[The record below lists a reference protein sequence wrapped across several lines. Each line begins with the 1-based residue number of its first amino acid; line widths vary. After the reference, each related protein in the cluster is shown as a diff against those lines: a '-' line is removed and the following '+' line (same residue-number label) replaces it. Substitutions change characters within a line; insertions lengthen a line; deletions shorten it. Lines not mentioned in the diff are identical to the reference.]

1 MNEIICPHCHKAF
14 TIDEA
19 GYADILKQIRDKE
32 FKKDVEEKLERAEE
46 DKKNA
51 LKLAEAKFETES
63 LKLVADKEL
72 QINELKSAAAKITLD
87 RTLAEAELKTKY
99 ENQLK
104 DREDQIERL
113 KEMKLQLSTKM
124 LGETLEQH
132 CQIEFDRIRATAFP
146 GAYFEKDNN
155 SSSGSKGDFIFRDA
169 DDAGNEIVSI
179 MFEMKNE
186 GDDTKTKKK
195 NEDFF
200 KELDKDR
207 NEKGCEYAVLV
218 SMLEP
223 ESELYNV
230 GIVDVSH
237 RFPKMYVVRP
247 QFFIQIITLLRNAA
261 LNSMKYK
268 AELAVVRNQNVDIT
282 NFEQKI
288 KDFQVGVENNYRL
301 ASDKFDNAIKAI
313 DESIKQLEKTKEAL
327 LGSGKNL
334 RIANDKVQEL
344 SIKKLTK
351 GNPTMAKKFEDLA
364 SNIVEIEE

>member
-1 MNEIICPHCHKAF
+1 
-14 TIDEA
+14 
-19 GYADILKQIRDKE
+19 
-32 FKKDVEEKLERAEE
+32 
-46 DKKNA
+46 
-51 LKLAEAKFETES
+51 
-63 LKLVADKEL
+63 
-72 QINELKSAAAKITLD
+72 
-87 RTLAEAELKTKY
+87 
-99 ENQLK
+99 
-104 DREDQIERL
+104 
-113 KEMKLQLSTKM
+113 
-124 LGETLEQH
+124 
-132 CQIEFDRIRATAFP
+132 
-146 GAYFEKDNN
+146 
-155 SSSGSKGDFIFRDA
+155 
-169 DDAGNEIVSI
+169 
-179 MFEMKNE
+179 
-186 GDDTKTKKK
+186 
-195 NEDFF
+195 
-200 KELDKDR
+200 
-207 NEKGCEYAVLV
+207 
-218 SMLEP
+218 MLEP
-223 ESELYNV
+223 DSELYNV

-237 RFPKMYVVRP
+237 RYTKMYVVRP

-364 SNIVEIEE
+364 NNIVEIEE